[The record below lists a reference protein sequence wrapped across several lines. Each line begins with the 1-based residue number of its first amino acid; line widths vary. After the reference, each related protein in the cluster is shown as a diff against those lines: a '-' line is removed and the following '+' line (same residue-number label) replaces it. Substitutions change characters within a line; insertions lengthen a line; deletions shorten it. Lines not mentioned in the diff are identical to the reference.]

1 MALTNRYDVDL
12 ETYYLGN
19 PPRKLPCDN
28 STETRWWKLS
38 PYNCRETVNYFLK
51 MLVLPGLIAG
61 IIILLMILTTGNTG
75 NFILWAIITVLTYT
89 GSIFMSL
96 YARERYF
103 ARFHRIQD
111 QSSLIIPN
119 PLNEINGTKYSIGFV
134 GDIMMMRDYQLRF
147 SSEIINFFGDENEG
161 VSIIVGNL
169 EGIIRD
175 EDPSLAKQAHPPTI
189 LSELQHLLRDN
200 NWLLCL
206 SNNHSID
213 YGNQD
218 FHNSLLNIQ
227 QTPNIDV
234 FGRNDVPNVFV
245 NLVNNQKIN
254 ISSASEWSNQKSW
267 KCISKY
273 GTIEIIPYY
282 DKESFNIL
290 TPHWNYENER
300 YVRRRLQKRSKK
312 LVIDNGNENWDLIF
326 GHHTHVRQPI
336 IKVRENFLD
345 ANGNPILDANNNPKG
360 LWKLVAFSGGNL
372 TSGVTFIRRKKHI
385 HGRIMRCDIGP
396 LTQDPTRLAIGSVEI
411 QNTFNEN
418 GRDADTGAKIKTIRF
433 GEGEQGIS
441 RFWMLIIGIAIISIV
456 TILRVLGIF

>member
-1 MALTNRYDVDL
+1 MSLTNRNGDDL

-19 PPRKLPCDN
+19 PPRQSPCDN
-28 STETRWWKLS
+28 STRTKWWKLS
-38 PYNCRETVNYFLK
+38 PYNCRETINYFLK
-51 MLVLPGLIAG
+51 MLVLPGLVAG
-61 IIILLMILTTGNTG
+61 IIVLLMILTTGDIE
-75 NFILWAIITVLTYT
+75 NFTLWVIITVLTYT
-89 GSIFMSL
+89 GSIFISL
-96 YARERYF
+96 YSRERYF
-103 ARFHRIQD
+103 TWFHRIQD
-111 QSSLIIPN
+111 ESSLVIPN
-119 PLNEINGTKYSIGFV
+119 PLNEINETKYRIGFV
-134 GDIMMMRDYQLRF
+134 GDIMMMRGYQLRF
-147 SSEIINFFGDENEG
+147 SNEVIKFFGDVNEG
-161 VSIIVGNL
+161 VKLIVGNL
-169 EGIIRD
+169 EGIIRN
-175 EDPSLAKQAHPPTI
+175 EDPSLTKQAHPSTI
-189 LSELQHLLRDN
+189 LRQLSHLLRDN
-200 NWLLCL
+200 SLLLCL

-213 YGNQD
+213 YGNQE
-218 FHNSLLNIQ
+218 FHKSLLIIQ
-227 QTPNIDV
+227 QTPKIDV

-245 NLVNNQKIN
+245 DNQKIN
-254 ISSASEWSNQKSW
+254 ISSASEWSNQKNW

-273 GTIEIIPYY
+273 GTNQLSSYY
-282 DKESFNIL
+282 AQDRFNIL

-300 YVRRRLQKRSKK
+300 YVRKRLQKRSKK
-312 LVIDNGNENWDLIF
+312 LVIDNGNKNWDLIF

-396 LTQDPTRLAIGSVEI
+396 LTQDPTRLAIGRVEI

-418 GRDADTGAKIKTIRF
+418 GRDADNGAKIKTIRF

-456 TILRVLGIF
+456 IILRVLGIF